1 MPPRKKDRTKKPR
14 PKTGHVPR
22 LDKRI
27 AKALS
32 HPLRTEIVAILS
44 DTCASPSEMADM
56 LGEELS
62 DVSYHTK
69 VLREL
74 DCVEIVEQ
82 ERVRGSV
89 RTRYRAT
96 LKMLLTSEYWDRLS
110 LATRTGISA
119 NALNELGRRIRDS
132 VEAAVFDRRKD
143 RSVLTLK
150 MDLDEQGW
158 IDANAVAWEGYERM
172 EKIQEEAANRAAK
185 ERVKTFRV
193 TASLLVFESQC
204 RKARSLRERLV
215 SSFGCGMLIAK

>member
-1 MPPRKKDRTKKPR
+1 MPPRKKNRKKKSR
-14 PKTGHVPR
+14 AKTGHVPR

-44 DTCASPSEMADM
+44 DICASPSEMADM

-62 DVSYHTK
+62 NVSYHTK

-74 DCVEIVEQ
+74 DCVEVVEQ
-82 ERVRGSV
+82 EQVRGSV

-119 NALNELGRRIRDS
+119 NALNELGRRLRDS

-143 RSVLTLK
+143 RSVLTVK

-158 IDANAVAWEGYERM
+158 KDANAAAWEGYERM
-172 EKIQEEAANRAAK
+172 EKIQEEAANRAA
-185 ERVKTFRV
+185 EEGSKTFRV
-193 TASLLVFESQC
+193 TASLLVFESPMQESEE
-204 RKARSLRERLV
+204 A
-215 SSFGCGMLIAK
+215 A

>member
-1 MPPRKKDRTKKPR
+1 MPPSKKKSKKRPR

-32 HPLRTEIVAILS
+32 HPLRTEIIAILS

-62 DVSYHTK
+62 NVSYHTK
-69 VLREL
+69 VLWEL

-82 ERVRGSV
+82 EHVRGSV

-110 LATRTGISA
+110 LPIRTGISA
-119 NALNELGRRIRDS
+119 NALNELGRRAQDS
-132 VEAAVFDRRKD
+132 VEAGVFDRRKD
-143 RSVLTLK
+143 RSILTVK
-150 MDLDEQGW
+150 MDVDEQGW
-158 IDANAVAWEGYERM
+158 KDANAAAWEGYERM
-172 EKIQEEAANRAAK
+172 EKIQEEVANRATEGA
-185 ERVKTFRV
+185 KTFRM
-193 TASLLVFESQC
+193 TASLLVFESPMQD
-204 RKARSLRERLV
+204 KREEP
-215 SSFGCGMLIAK
+215 A